1 MGIAWRYLFSLSFM
15 AVYLLVFMAWLF
27 DVTKPSFMDSM
38 GFGEKLG
45 ILALSGLLTAA
56 PVLLAQAALF
66 GISRLP
72 GIRRAEKAF
81 LILGSLLPAAT
92 IALIVLTLAD
102 NFTYTVLKFGILTS
116 KGGQRGIYAATFSLL
131 CLASV
136 IWVNRRLLRQARRK
150 RLSPGLKAQQLLGA
164 ATLVPSL
171 VVGAVFYKSAGPA
184 SAALDVNSATKH
196 PNILLIGSD
205 GLDVDRMSVY
215 GYSTD
220 TTPFLKTFAPG
231 TLFAE
236 NNFPNANITAG
247 SLVSLFTGKLPTVTR
262 TLYPPDILQGQDA
275 FQHLPDIL
283 KNEGYYN
290 AELSVD
296 YYADMN
302 NLNMQDSFVMVNGR
316 STALG
321 SLYTTSRE
329 IIPEDAAYF
338 LSSTA
343 KGFSDRLMQIFYIKT
358 ISNPYSEVTLPLET
372 TTDQER
378 VDQAMTLF
386 ETIQQPLFVHVHMM
400 GTHSGSWT
408 NYDQEIKDFDGYM
421 QQVIERLTKM
431 GKLDQTV
438 IIVYTDHGFQNV
450 TNVRIPLMIRFPNG
464 EHAGVI
470 THNTQNLDIAP
481 TVLDYLGILPPAW
494 MGGQSLLEGEPPAAR
509 PIFSAAP
516 NYRSGNSKNELQ
528 LDLSKIKPPF
538 YQFGTISMVV
548 CQKWYAL
555 DTSKLSWQEGE
566 IQDYPTPCA
575 ASSLP
580 TDAQARLA
588 ILDEM
593 RADGFDISSFTS
605 LTRIGGQGN

>member
-1 MGIAWRYLFSLSFM
+1 
-15 AVYLLVFMAWLF
+15 MAWLF

-38 GFGEKLG
+38 GIREKLG

-56 PVLLAQAALF
+56 PVLLAQAALY
-66 GISRLP
+66 GISRIP
-72 GIRRAEKAF
+72 GIRRAEKV
-81 LILGSLLPAAT
+81 LLVLGSLLPAAFL
-92 IALIVLTLAD
+92 ALTVLSLAD

-116 KGGQRGIYAATFSLL
+116 KGSQRGVYGAIFALL
-131 CLASV
+131 CLVSA
-136 IWVNRRLLRQARRK
+136 IWVSRSLLRQARRK
-150 RLSPGLKAQQLLGA
+150 RRSFGLKAQQILSA

-171 VVGAVFYKSAGPA
+171 VFGAVFFKTAGTA
-184 SAALDVNSATKH
+184 SAALSVNAATQH

-205 GLDVDRMSVY
+205 GLDVDHMSVY
-215 GYSTD
+215 GYTKD
-220 TTPFLKTFAPG
+220 TTPFLKTYAPA
-231 TLFAE
+231 TLFAQ

-262 TLYPPDILQGQDA
+262 TLYPPDILQRQDS
-275 FQHLPDIL
+275 FEHLPDIL

-343 KGFSDRLMQIFYIKT
+343 KGISDRLMQIYYVKT
-358 ISNPYSEVTLPLET
+358 VANPYSEVTLPLET

-378 VDQAMTLF
+378 IDQAMALF
-386 ETIQQPLFVHVHMM
+386 KTIQQPLFIHVHMM

-408 NYDQEIKDFDGYM
+408 HYDQEIQDFDGYM
-421 QQVIERLTKM
+421 QQVIDQLTQM
-431 GKLDQTV
+431 GKLDDTV
-438 IIVYTDHGFQNV
+438 IIVYTDHGFLNV
-450 TNVRIPLMIRFPNG
+450 SNVRIPLMIRFPNG

-481 TVLDYLGILPPAW
+481 TILDYLGIQPPSW
-494 MGGQSLLEGEPPAAR
+494 MGGQSLLGGEPSATR

-516 NYRSGNSKNELQ
+516 NYRSGN
-528 LDLSKIKPPF
+528 
-538 YQFGTISMVV
+538 
-548 CQKWYAL
+548 
-555 DTSKLSWQEGE
+555 
-566 IQDYPTPCA
+566 
-575 ASSLP
+575 
-580 TDAQARLA
+580 
-588 ILDEM
+588 
-593 RADGFDISSFTS
+593 
-605 LTRIGGQGN
+605 